1 MLNRVAP
8 PLRLAQNRHAV
19 ASMIDW
25 IEWTKCPT
33 CGYAEKE
40 VFQKPDDA
48 SQDHQ
53 GDHASPGLPCPKC
66 GNRARRI
73 TFPVF
78 EIETIDVSMSGDAF
92 RDEMEDW

>member
-1 MLNRVAP
+1 MAT
-8 PLRLAQNRHAV
+8 
-19 ASMIDW
+19 MIDW

-40 VFQKPDDA
+40 VFQKPDDDA
-48 SQDHQ
+48 APDRP
-53 GDHASPGLPCPKC
+53 GAGLPCPQC
-66 GNRARRI
+66 GNHARRI

>member
-1 MLNRVAP
+1 MA
-8 PLRLAQNRHAV
+8 A
-19 ASMIDW
+19 MIDW

-48 SQDHQ
+48 AH
-53 GDHASPGLPCPKC
+53 DHASPGLPCPKC

>member
-1 MLNRVAP
+1 M
-8 PLRLAQNRHAV
+8 
-19 ASMIDW
+19 
-25 IEWTKCPT
+25 
-33 CGYAEKE
+33 
-40 VFQKPDDA
+40 FQKPDDG
-48 SQDHQ
+48 SQ
-53 GDHASPGLPCPKC
+53 DHASPGLPCPQC